1 MSTKTVR
8 HFSYYLFENFD
19 PSEAVDHPLNPR
31 SFLNNSVDGILS
43 WLAET
48 PIQDRLYT
56 AACARFGKEIM
67 DRLLTG
73 GIVRREQNTLFFDTP
88 VFLAEDAAPIKD
100 FFFDAASRLA
110 EKLMEKKQ
118 EFYAFASELQN
129 GFSAEVNLY
138 HILCG
143 MCFDGMFLDKLSET
157 GVLAGSRP
165 HASGLDYLAVIY
177 EKCPELDQFSDG
189 ILCSYNR
196 VSNEKIA
203 LQSFGNGNGNRL
215 DCYRYFRLRELGKL
229 TDRFAEIDRLMA
241 GHTEADLLQ
250 AVTKLFLGD
259 TTLPQVAK
267 ALNLFGYTKNGNI
280 CVPVFLKKD
289 NDTIRT
295 IETALED
302 VLLQPVSEW
311 LSDMSSLEITAT
323 THNVAKKEIANE
335 CWHILFG
342 SINEILVSSG
352 FVAKP
357 PFKAGE
363 GRYLQSIEL
372 YR

>member
-19 PSEAVDHPLNPR
+19 PSEAVDYPLNPR
-31 SFLNNSVDGILS
+31 RFLNSSTDGILS

-56 AACARFGKEIM
+56 AACAQFGKEIV
-67 DRLLTG
+67 DRLFTC
-73 GIVRREQNTLFFDTP
+73 GIVRREHNALFFDTP
-88 VFLAEDAAPIKD
+88 VFLVEDAAPIKD
-100 FFFDAASRLA
+100 FFYDAASRLA

-118 EFYAFASELQN
+118 EFYAFASKLQN

-143 MCFDGMFLDKLSET
+143 MCFDGMFLDNLSET
-157 GVLAGSRP
+157 GVLADSRP

-189 ILCSYNR
+189 LLCSYNR
-196 VSNEKIA
+196 ITDGKVA

-229 TDRFAEIDRLMA
+229 TDRFAEIDGLMA
-241 GHTEADLLQ
+241 GHTEAEFLQ
-250 AVTKLFLGD
+250 AVTELLVGNTISPQFAK
-259 TTLPQVAK
+259 TLDF
-267 ALNLFGYTKNGNI
+267 FGYTKNGNI
-280 CVPVFLKKD
+280 CVPVFQKKD
-289 NDTIRT
+289 NDTIWT